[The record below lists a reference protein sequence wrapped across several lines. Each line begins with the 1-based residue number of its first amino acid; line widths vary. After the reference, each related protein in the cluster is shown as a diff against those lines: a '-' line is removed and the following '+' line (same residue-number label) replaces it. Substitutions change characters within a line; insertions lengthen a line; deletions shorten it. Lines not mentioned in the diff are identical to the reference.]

1 MKVTPLDL
9 RQQRF
14 KTVMR
19 GCDRGEAPA
28 FLLEAADDYENALR
42 ENDRL
47 RQDVAKDVLIRSTD
61 CQTLRV
67 NRWI

>member
-14 KTVMR
+14 QTVMR
-19 GCDRGEAPA
+19 GYDRGEVNA
-28 FLLEAADDYENALR
+28 FLAEAADDYENALR

-47 RQDVAKDVLIRSTD
+47 RQELAKPKPCSTNIAA
-61 CQTLRV
+61 R
-67 NRWI
+67 RRI